1 MEAAVLMLWL
11 RRSSYNSKLLVLI
24 MVISGITLVLA
35 GMSFVVSDTL
45 LFRRYVQ
52 RDLDGL
58 SQIIATSSAT
68 ALLAGDSDAARS
80 ALAGLRARPYVAEA
94 CLYYRTGD
102 LLARYARDDLQGQCP
117 DAIMADSQHS
127 VGEDLQLFRTV
138 TQNGQ
143 AVGHLFFDYRIGEA
157 QAERRRVYIE
167 WAAIIVALAASAALF
182 LAFKLRLFLSKPLL
196 ELAETASSVSNSANY
211 GIRATRRS
219 TDEVGVLVDSF
230 NGMLAAIQR
239 RDAQLVAAHEELER
253 RVSVRTA
260 ELRESERRFRL
271 LVEEVRDYAIYMLDP
286 LGFVTSWNAGAQRI
300 KGYRADEA
308 IGLHLSQFYP
318 VEEKEKHTAENLLS
332 SAAAEGRAE
341 AEGWRIRKDGSRF
354 WANVTITAL
363 HDPQGHLI
371 GYSKITRDLTEK
383 KRAEELLRQQAAELA
398 RSNAELQRFTS
409 VASHDLQEPLRMVTT
424 FMQLVSERCSGKL
437 DAESNEFIGYA
448 VDGALRMRQL
458 VSDLLTYSR
467 VSSNPEETEPVD
479 FEQLLPEVLRDLD
492 VMIQESDA
500 RITHDPMPTAL
511 AVRSQIIQL
520 FQNLLTNAIKFSK
533 PAPPQIHVSAQ
544 ARGTEWTF
552 SVRDQGIGIRAEHFD
567 RIFIMF
573 KRLHDRTQFAGTGIG
588 LAICKRIVERHHG
601 RIWVESTPGRGSTFF
616 FTLPA
621 MSPGRKETFHEYS
634 QLGSN

>member
-1 MEAAVLMLWL
+1 MLWL
-11 RRSSYNSKLLVLI
+11 RHSSYNRKVLVLI
-24 MVISGITLVLA
+24 MIISGITLMMAGVAFVL
-35 GMSFVVSDTL
+35 SDTL
-45 LFRRYVQ
+45 LFRTYVQ
-52 RDLDGL
+52 RDLKAL
-58 SQIIATSSAT
+58 AQIVANSTT
-68 ALLAGDSDAARS
+68 AALITGDSDAARN
-80 ALAGLRARPYVAEA
+80 ALNALRARPYIAQA
-94 CLYYRTGD
+94 CLYYRTGEF
-102 LLARYARDDLQGQCP
+102 LARYARDDVQVQCP
-117 DAIMADSQHS
+117 DAILGDSQQIA
-127 VGEDLQLFRTV
+127 GDDMRLFRDV
-138 TQNGQ
+138 TENGQ
-143 AVGHLFFDYRIGEA
+143 TVGHLYFDYRIGEA
-157 QAERRRVYIE
+157 LGERRRVYLE
-167 WAAIIVALAASAALF
+167 LAAGIVALAAAAALF
-182 LAFKLRLFLSKPLL
+182 LAVKLRLFLSNPLL
-196 ELAETASSVSNSANY
+196 ELAETAGRVSNTGNY
-211 GIRATRRS
+211 GIRATKRS

-230 NGMLAAIQR
+230 NGMLAGIQR
-239 RDAQLVAAHEELER
+239 RDAELMAAHEELER
-253 RVSVRTA
+253 RVAVRTA
-260 ELRESERRFRL
+260 ELQESERRFRL
-271 LVEEVRDYAIYMLDP
+271 LVEEVRDYAIFMLDP
-286 LGFVTSWNAGAQRI
+286 QGFVTSWNAGAQRI
-300 KGYRADEA
+300 KGYRAEEA

-332 SAAAEGRAE
+332 SAAAEGRSE
-341 AEGWRIRKDGSRF
+341 AEGWRLRKDGSRF
-354 WANVTITAL
+354 WASVTITAL
-363 HDPQGHLI
+363 HGPQGHLI
-371 GYSKITRDLTEK
+371 GYSKITRDLTEQ

-458 VSDLLTYSR
+458 VSDLLTYSH

-479 FEQLLPEVLRDLD
+479 FEQVLREVLRDLD
-492 VMIQESDA
+492 VMIRESEA
-500 RITHDPMPTAL
+500 RITHDRMPIVL

-533 PAPPQIHVSAQ
+533 PNPPQIHVSAQ

-552 SVRDQGIGIRAEHFD
+552 SVRDNGIGIRSEYFD